1 MLPHLVS
8 FLWRVGLLGII
19 LSETSW
25 VTTKV
30 RGSLARKMLQ
40 FTQLLGFWTTVLLTV
55 CYVDSSVGLL
65 ISPCN
70 LNELKVVFTPALCIL
85 AVVGFVVAIGVNV
98 SSRRPVKATASVATR
113 DEKPTWNENANW
125 DEIKAAWMAWHAPRR
140 DNETPRGRAFRTWAG
155 TLALCAA
162 VCLMSVCIEVEAD
175 QPISIPRVMSG
186 FRRTHVPPAA
196 KRAVPNGGT
205 SNRNGLS
212 SGRTQR

>member
-1 MLPHLVS
+1 MLPHLIS

-70 LNELKVVFTPALCIL
+70 LNELKVAFTPALCIL
-85 AVVGFVVAIGVNV
+85 AVVGFVVAIWVSL
-98 SSRRPVKATASVATR
+98 SSRSPVKATISVA
-113 DEKPTWNENANW
+113 
-125 DEIKAAWMAWHAPRR
+125 
-140 DNETPRGRAFRTWAG
+140 
-155 TLALCAA
+155 
-162 VCLMSVCIEVEAD
+162 S
-175 QPISIPRVMSG
+175 
-186 FRRTHVPPAA
+186 
-196 KRAVPNGGT
+196 
-205 SNRNGLS
+205 
-212 SGRTQR
+212 